1 MLQLFHIMK
10 KSDVIA
16 QNKFKFLW
24 LSGVILVVFVAMVIG
39 LKLFLTSKS
48 TSLSLPTLSEA
59 KQELHSVENELKTFI
74 PHETITQT
82 YPQTQTSK
90 TLFDCKERA
99 GENTY
104 YWPGSERIDIKQD
117 TNSGEIIGR
126 MYDAWSSKPDWTA
139 SWRIND
145 PNQNQFH
152 LDLMRKDGLHIGV
165 MNLDNNTSLS
175 ILGFTRCFEL
185 SNYNPNVEY

>member
-1 MLQLFHIMK
+1 MK

-39 LKLFLTSKS
+39 LKLFFTSKS

-74 PHETITQT
+74 PYETITQT

-185 SNYNPNVEY
+185 SNYNPNAEY